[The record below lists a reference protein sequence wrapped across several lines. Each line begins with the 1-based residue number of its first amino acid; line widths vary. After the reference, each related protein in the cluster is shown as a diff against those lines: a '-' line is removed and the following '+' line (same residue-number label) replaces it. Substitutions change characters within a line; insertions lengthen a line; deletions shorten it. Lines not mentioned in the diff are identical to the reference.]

1 MLKQLE
7 YIPVGKTH
15 LSPRQK
21 DRMIIRGLTAAVMVL
36 SGLLV
41 ICMAVIFEPPPQWN
55 QPGRGND
62 KC

>member
-41 ICMAVIFEPPPQWN
+41 ICVAVMLGAAAGMEPTGPGQW
-55 QPGRGND
+55 
-62 KC
+62 

>member
-15 LSPRQK
+15 LSQRQK

-41 ICMAVIFEPPPQWN
+41 ICMAVIL
-55 QPGRGND
+55 
-62 KC
+62 

>member
-21 DRMIIRGLTAAVMVL
+21 DRMIIRGLTAVVMVL
-36 SGLLV
+36 SGIKCCFNILV
-41 ICMAVIFEPPPQWN
+41 LSLAI
-55 QPGRGND
+55 GRI
-62 KC
+62 

>member
-1 MLKQLE
+1 LLKQLE

-21 DRMIIRGLTAAVMVL
+21 DRMIIRGLTAVVMVL

-41 ICMAVIFEPPPQWN
+41 ICLAVIL
-55 QPGRGND
+55 
-62 KC
+62 